1 MLENVLSAVNVLA
14 VYVLGIVV
22 DEWMK
27 ALVVSFRYVEF
38 RVSAPPEF
46 VRPVPS
52 SDVNVEP
59 FSIRF
64 VVLAVVNDPYVVD
77 EYANV
82 CSAVHELGFV
92 RLSPTVLAVPP
103 LYAPENVSVL
113 SVAVRLAKLEPNA
126 TPLIVEFVRP
136 ALSRVPDRDGVNV

>member
-1 MLENVLSAVNVLA
+1 MLENVLSAVNVFA
-14 VYVLGIVV
+14 VYVFGIVV

-64 VVLAVVNDPYVVD
+64 VVEAVVNDPYVVD

-82 CSAVHELGFV
+82 CSAVHELALPRF
-92 RLSPTVLAVPP
+92 RD
-103 LYAPENVSVL
+103 
-113 SVAVRLAKLEPNA
+113 
-126 TPLIVEFVRP
+126 IVELLP
-136 ALSRVPDRDGVNV
+136 PSW